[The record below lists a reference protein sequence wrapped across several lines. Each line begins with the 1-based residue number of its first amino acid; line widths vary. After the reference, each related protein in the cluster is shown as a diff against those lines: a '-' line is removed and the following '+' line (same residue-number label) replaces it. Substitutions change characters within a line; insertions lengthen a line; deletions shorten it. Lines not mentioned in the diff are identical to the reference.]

1 MCSVFSSKL
10 TYVFKCVLEGKIQ
23 WNGHTSVHY
32 YYIYTLHWK
41 ISLKIDFVHF
51 LPLFLYHEYIKV
63 DTSSVIFCIFENVMY
78 CIVLQLNYWYRET
91 RKRDKI
97 DFSQTAKWQTG
108 FLYSARLIHVWLYPL
123 TYTFVREAKGGTPPI
138 SKCICKDLNNRPGY
152 MAQSMQI

>member
-63 DTSSVIFCIFENVMY
+63 DTSPVIFCIFENVMY

-97 DFSQTAKWQTG
+97 DFSQTAK
-108 FLYSARLIHVWLYPL
+108 
-123 TYTFVREAKGGTPPI
+123 
-138 SKCICKDLNNRPGY
+138 
-152 MAQSMQI
+152 